1 MPLPKRP
8 TGQPLK
14 EFIQVCMADPKM
26 QAEFPQANQRYAV
39 CRAQAKKK

>member
-8 TGQPLK
+8 KGQPLK

-26 QAEFPQANQRYAV
+26 QAEFPKATQRYAV
-39 CRAQAKKK
+39 CRTQAKKK